1 MGSEMCIRDRYVVH
15 AEMNCIYN
23 AAENG
28 VSLKGST
35 LYIVGLPVCTD
46 CSKGIIQSGIKR
58 VVAKSKETPDR
69 WLQAITDTQ
78 SIFNEAGIIYEYNK

>member
-1 MGSEMCIRDRYVVH
+1 MCIRDRYVVH